1 MYLYLIVYSANSFIG
16 VTENFE
22 QRLAQHNSSDILW
35 FPLMILNV
43 PDSMATQL
51 LREWETCYHI
61 DSRVAKG
68 FAIVKRHNLTAYV
81 ADSNTG
87 LLSQMPS
94 GTVKQLD
101 SLFWESVA
109 EVR

>member
-1 MYLYLIVYSANSFIG
+1 MYMYLIVYSATSFIG

-35 FPLMILNV
+35 FPLMILDV
-43 PDSMATQL
+43 PDAMADRL
-51 LREWETCYHI
+51 WHEWQSFVHI
-61 DSRVAKG
+61 DSRVAQG

-101 SLFWESVA
+101 PLFWDSVA